1 MRPRTVLALLLLA
14 SAGCS
19 GTGSSSVPPPR
30 TAVFAK
36 PAEPRQ
42 AEPPRNEPQ
51 EQKERK
57 GGGCPCREQAE
68 LPAPI
73 DKQDR
78 HAQQGPTATIT
89 ELERVEF
96 PENSERFTR
105 ASSAILDQL
114 AQMIK
119 KSPGNV
125 LRIEGHSDRTEK
137 NTAVL
142 SLKRARYVRHYL
154 IAKGVPPQRLKAV
167 GLGATQ
173 PVAPS
178 DTDAGRRENRRVE
191 LSGLEE
197 TY

>member
-1 MRPRTVLALLLLA
+1 MVLSLLLLA

-19 GTGSSSVPPPR
+19 GRGGGSAPPPR

-36 PAEPRQ
+36 PAKPRQ
-42 AEPPRNEPQ
+42 AEPPRDEPKRPKKQ
-51 EQKERK
+51 EKSS
-57 GGGCPCREQAE
+57 GCPCREQAR

-78 HAQQGPTATIT
+78 HAQQAPTATIT
-89 ELERVEF
+89 ELERVAF

-114 AQMIK
+114 AEMIK
-119 KSPGNV
+119 RSPGNV
-125 LRIEGHSDRTEK
+125 LRIEGHSDRTER

-142 SLKRARYVRHYL
+142 SLKRARYVRRYL
-154 IAKGVPPQRLKAV
+154 IAKGVSPQRLKAV

-178 DTDAGRRENRRVE
+178 DSDAGRRENRRVE